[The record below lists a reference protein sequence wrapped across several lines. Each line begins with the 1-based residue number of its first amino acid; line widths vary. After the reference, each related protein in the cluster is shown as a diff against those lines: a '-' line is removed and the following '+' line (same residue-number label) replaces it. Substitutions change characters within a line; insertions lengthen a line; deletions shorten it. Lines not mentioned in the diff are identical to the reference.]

1 MTNFSIC
8 LTKHTMSFPPHLIA
22 KEAENR
28 GFHCIF
34 LPENSHVPINRDKT
48 IKKFDDIKR
57 LSKFYDPFITLAA
70 CAAVTS
76 KIKLGT
82 SVCLLTQRDPE
93 NTARTI
99 ESLQT
104 ISNNRLILGVAG
116 GFVREAMEN
125 HGSNFS
131 RRWEIVRQRV
141 LKMRDIWQKKNELN
155 YPDKP
160 KIDPLIWIGSNSNKV
175 PERVA
180 EYADGW
186 LARGDVY
193 KGFPALDLKQACEKQ
208 GRNMNEITLS
218 LMDAP
223 TSLTESKKA
232 ISDGY
237 QNFVY
242 FVSEDTKEQ
251 VLHKLDD
258 ISKLIDRL
266 R

>member
-1 MTNFSIC
+1 
-8 LTKHTMSFPPHLIA
+8 MSFPPHLIA
-22 KEAENR
+22 QEAENR

-70 CAAVTS
+70 CAAVTN

-93 NTARTI
+93 NTARAV
-99 ESLQT
+99 ESLQV
-104 ISNNRLILGVAG
+104 ISNHRLILGVAG

-125 HGSNFS
+125 HGSDFN

-141 LKMRDIWQKKNELN
+141 LKMKDIWQKTNELN

-160 KIDPLIWIGSNSNKV
+160 KINPLIWIGSNSNKV
-175 PERVA
+175 PKRVA

-186 LARGDVY
+186 LARADVY
-193 KGFPALDLKQACEKQ
+193 KGSPSLDLKQACEEQ
-208 GRNMNEITLS
+208 RRNMNEITLS
-218 LMDAP
+218 LMDPP

-232 ISDGY
+232 INDGY

-242 FVSEDTKEQ
+242 FVSEDTKKQ

-258 ISKLIDRL
+258 ISKLIDGL

>member
-22 KEAENR
+22 QEAENR

-70 CAAVTS
+70 CAAVTN

-93 NTARTI
+93 NTARAV
-99 ESLQT
+99 ESLQV
-104 ISNNRLILGVAG
+104 ISNHRLILGVAG

-125 HGSNFS
+125 HGSDFN

-141 LKMRDIWQKKNELN
+141 LKMKDIWQKTNELN

-160 KIDPLIWIGSNSNKV
+160 KINPLIWIGSNSNKV
-175 PERVA
+175 PKRVA

-186 LARGDVY
+186 LARADVY
-193 KGFPALDLKQACEKQ
+193 KGSPSLDLKQACEEQ
-208 GRNMNEITLS
+208 RRNMNEITLS
-218 LMDAP
+218 LMDPP

-232 ISDGY
+232 INDGY

-242 FVSEDTKEQ
+242 FVSEDTKKQ

-258 ISKLIDRL
+258 ISKLIDEL

>member
-22 KEAENR
+22 QEAENR

-70 CAAVTS
+70 CAAVTN

-93 NTARTI
+93 NTARAV
-99 ESLQT
+99 ESLQV
-104 ISNNRLILGVAG
+104 ISNHRLILGVAG

-125 HGSNFS
+125 HGSDFN

-141 LKMRDIWQKKNELN
+141 LKMKDIWQKTNELN

-160 KIDPLIWIGSNSNKV
+160 KINPLIWIGSNSNKV
-175 PERVA
+175 PKRVA

-186 LARGDVY
+186 LARADVY
-193 KGFPALDLKQACEKQ
+193 KGSPSLDLKQACEEQ
-208 GRNMNEITLS
+208 RRNMNEITLS
-218 LMDAP
+218 LMDPP

-232 ISDGY
+232 INDGY

-242 FVSEDTKEQ
+242 FVSEDTKKQ

-258 ISKLIDRL
+258 ISKLIERL

>member
-22 KEAENR
+22 QEAENR

-70 CAAVTS
+70 CAAVTN

-93 NTARTI
+93 NTARAV
-99 ESLQT
+99 ESLQV
-104 ISNNRLILGVAG
+104 ISNHRLILGVAG

-125 HGSNFS
+125 HGSDFN

-141 LKMRDIWQKKNELN
+141 LKMKDIWQKTNELN

-160 KIDPLIWIGSNSNKV
+160 KINPLIWIGSNSNKV
-175 PERVA
+175 PKRVA

-186 LARGDVY
+186 LARADVY
-193 KGFPALDLKQACEKQ
+193 KGSPSLDLKQACEEQ
-208 GRNMNEITLS
+208 RRNMNEITLS
-218 LMDAP
+218 LMDPP

-232 ISDGY
+232 INDGY

-242 FVSEDTKEQ
+242 FVSEDTKKQ

-258 ISKLIDRL
+258 ISKLIDGL